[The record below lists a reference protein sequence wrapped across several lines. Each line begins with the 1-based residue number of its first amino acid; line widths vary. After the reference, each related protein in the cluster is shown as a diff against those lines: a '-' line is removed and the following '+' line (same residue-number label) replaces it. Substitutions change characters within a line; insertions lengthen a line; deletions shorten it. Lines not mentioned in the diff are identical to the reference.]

1 MSEMTNEEHK
11 EFMDAQIK
19 KIEVFEL
26 RFFNFQLIIW
36 ATDEVVG
43 DMNEVNFLLY

>member
-19 KIEVFEL
+19 KIEVDKWL
-26 RFFNFQLIIW
+26 
-36 ATDEVVG
+36 EV
-43 DMNEVNFLLY
+43 LK